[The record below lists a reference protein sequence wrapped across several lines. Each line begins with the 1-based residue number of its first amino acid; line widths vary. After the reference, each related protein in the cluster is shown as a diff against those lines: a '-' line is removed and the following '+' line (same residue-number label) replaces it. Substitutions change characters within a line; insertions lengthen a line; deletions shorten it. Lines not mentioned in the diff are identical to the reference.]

1 MVDFINKARAR
12 GEALSEAVIGAG
24 SQRFRAILLTS
35 MTTFLGLS
43 PMLAETSLQAQMGI
57 PLAMSLGFGILFA
70 TVITLLLVPCLYVIR
85 ADFIEDRHI
94 ATAHTEATA
103 S

>member
-1 MVDFINKARAR
+1 
-12 GEALSEAVIGAG
+12 
-24 SQRFRAILLTS
+24 

-43 PMLAETSLQAQMGI
+43 PMLTETSLQAQMGI

-85 ADFIEDRHI
+85 ADFIEERDMAAAQAELQAR
-94 ATAHTEATA
+94 
-103 S
+103 